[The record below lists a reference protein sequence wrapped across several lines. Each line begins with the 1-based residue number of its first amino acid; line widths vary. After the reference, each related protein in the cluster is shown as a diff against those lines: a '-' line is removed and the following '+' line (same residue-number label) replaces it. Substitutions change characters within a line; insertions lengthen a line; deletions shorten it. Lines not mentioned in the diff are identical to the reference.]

1 MPIAYMIC
9 GPTGAGKTTHA
20 RQLAEQK
27 NAVRF
32 SIDEWMA
39 SLFQPDAPAAISFE
53 WALDRVLRCEQQIRQ
68 TAAAV
73 LAAGKDVV
81 LDLGFTTR
89 EQRDRFREWAKSLG
103 ASVTLHHVTADT
115 AKRRARVTR
124 RNEDHSEIFAFQVTD
139 GMFDFMERMFE
150 PPGEDERPVLTRT
163 DRPLRGPD

>member
-1 MPIAYMIC
+1 MPIAYIIC

-20 RQLAEQK
+20 RQLAKQE

-39 SLFQPDAPAAISFE
+39 SLFQPDAPKEMTFE
-53 WALDRVLRCEQQIRQ
+53 WALDRVLRCEEQIRQ

-73 LAAGKDVV
+73 LCSGTDVV

-89 EQRDRFREWAKSLG
+89 EQRDRFRAWAESLG
-103 ASVTLHHVTADT
+103 APVMLHHVTADA
-115 AKRRARVTR
+115 AKRRQRVVR
-124 RNEDHSEIFAFQVTD
+124 RNEDNSEIFAFKVTD

-150 PPGEDERPVLTRT
+150 PPGEDERPVLMNS
-163 DRPLRGPD
+163 DRPLQRPD